1 MRTTFLHTKLI
12 MSNIEGK
19 GDGRFT
25 MPTVYLKGGDTV
37 QVSLEELE
45 DYLYQNQERIETRRK
60 QVRRPVVDSSTV
72 STSNK

>member
-1 MRTTFLHTKLI
+1 
-12 MSNIEGK
+12 
-19 GDGRFT
+19 